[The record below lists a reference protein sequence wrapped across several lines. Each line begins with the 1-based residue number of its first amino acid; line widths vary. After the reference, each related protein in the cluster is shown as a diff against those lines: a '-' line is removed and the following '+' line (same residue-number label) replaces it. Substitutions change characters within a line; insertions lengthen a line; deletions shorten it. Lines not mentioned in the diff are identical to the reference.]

1 MTDASRNNA
10 TWTKPLANIP
20 LPQWGQVIYCHYN
33 QNTKYSEVKNKLNLL
48 TKSGFFLK
56 LLSNFLMFLPSACRD
71 AYGSCRPIGSSGFD
85 AYVSGQL
92 RQDCK
97 CLSEGVGVTGVR
109 YTCGDMA
116 NPFQCEGC

>member
-10 TWTKPLANIP
+10 TWTKPLGNIP
-20 LPQWGQVIYCHYN
+20 LPQWEQVIYCHYN

>member
-33 QNTKYSEVKNKLNLL
+33 QNTKYSEDKNKLNLL

-56 LLSNFLMFLPSACRD
+56 LLSNFFP
-71 AYGSCRPIGSSGFD
+71 
-85 AYVSGQL
+85 QL
-92 RQDCK
+92 AGTPTARVD
-97 CLSEGVGVTGVR
+97 L
-109 YTCGDMA
+109 
-116 NPFQCEGC
+116 